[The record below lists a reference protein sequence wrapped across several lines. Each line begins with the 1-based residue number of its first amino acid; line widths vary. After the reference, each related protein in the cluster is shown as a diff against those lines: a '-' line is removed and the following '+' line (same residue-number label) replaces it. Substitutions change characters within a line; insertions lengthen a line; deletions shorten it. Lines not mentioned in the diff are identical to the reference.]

1 MAFKVFLIVLS
12 CLLVVIAVAACS
24 LLIRV
29 RMIGRI
35 VGTFECWT
43 RPDMN
48 SSWVAGMARFGREDF
63 QWFKLVGF
71 LYGPQYRLSRRGT
84 TVSVPVQ
91 REDTEV
97 VEVVLTTEGE
107 RLYLAMRPEWYNG
120 LVSWLESGPPR
131 SRRLY

>member
-1 MAFKVFLIVLS
+1 MAVQVILTLFG
-12 CLLVVIAVAACS
+12 CLLVVISVSACA

-43 RPDMN
+43 RPDTN

-84 TVSVPVQ
+84 TVSAPLH
-91 REDTEV
+91 RDNANV
-97 VEVVLTTEGE
+97 VEVVLTTDGH
-107 RLYLAMRPEWYNG
+107 RLYLAMRSEWYNG

-131 SRRLY
+131 SRQLY